1 MSHDTRYLTPEQDQQ
16 VRRWERW
23 NFRYFLFAFAA
34 LLTLLV
40 FSSMLGLS
48 SGREWGPL
56 GLLLALVIVPI
67 IILQYRLVC
76 PACEQRIGWQAKLMA
91 PQQCRQCGVFLRA
104 KAHSK

>member
-23 NFRYFLFAFAA
+23 NLRYFLFAFVA

-40 FSSMLGLS
+40 FSSTLGLS
-48 SGREWGPL
+48 SARDWGPL
-56 GLLLALVIVPI
+56 GGLLALVIAPI
-67 IILQYRLVC
+67 VILQYRLVC
-76 PACEQRIGWQAKLMA
+76 PACGNRIGWQAKLMA

-104 KAHSK
+104 KANPK